1 MIFLVPL
8 APGCSNSHGPTDGR
22 TPGPSLVPQGLSN
35 TLPDCINVPT
45 EEETRAE
52 EDEEEQEEV
61 RIFEPKGPLKFF
73 FFYCFI
79 SSSHI

>member
-22 TPGPSLVPQGLSN
+22 TPGLSLVPQGLSN

-45 EEETRAE
+45 AEETRAE

-61 RIFEPKGPLKFF
+61 RIFDPKGPSKFVF
-73 FFYCFI
+73 F
-79 SSSHI
+79 

>member
-1 MIFLVPL
+1 M
-8 APGCSNSHGPTDGR
+8 APPMAAHRAPAWCPKASATR
-22 TPGPSLVPQGLSN
+22 F
-35 TLPDCINVPT
+35 PDCINVPT

-61 RIFEPKGPLKFF
+61 RIFEPKGPSKFF
-73 FFYCFI
+73 FFNCFI